1 MIRYA
6 FAFALSAAAG
16 TMMAAANTP
25 SVDDGVRFQQITATC
40 TQQVKPSL
48 SVKSTCDVAWPA
60 GDDVLVQALTQWVCK
75 NLGYEA
81 YSPGDGPES
90 VVLTL
95 VQNGIRSLK
104 EEAEDFEGDWT
115 MEFEEEMT
123 ISRIFEN
130 DDFVTLDCTMSGY
143 TGGAHGYNMQKC
155 ATFRKADG
163 KEMGWDLVGNMT
175 KAQIDRALKDGLQ
188 EYADVSSDIDL
199 VDALFMEPADFE
211 NDFPLPA
218 VAPFL
223 TSEGVEVIYQQY
235 EIAPYSFG
243 MPACVI
249 VPMKNFN
256 PKK

>member
-1 MIRYA
+1 MKSI
-6 FAFALSAAAG
+6 AFALTLFAAACTMSAAAD
-16 TMMAAANTP
+16 TTSA
-25 SVDDGVRFQQITATC
+25 DDGVPFQQLNATC
-40 TQQVKPSL
+40 TQQVKPTL
-48 SVKSTCDVAWPA
+48 SVKSTCNVAWPA
-60 GDDVLVQALTQWVCK
+60 GNDLLAQNLTRWVC
-75 NLGYEA
+75 NCLGYDA

-90 VVLTL
+90 VALTL
-95 VQNGIRSLK
+95 VQNGIRTLRDD
-104 EEAEDFEGDWT
+104 AVDFEGDWT

-123 ISRIFEN
+123 ISCIFEN
-130 DDFVTLDCTMSGY
+130 DEFVTLDCSMSGY

-155 ATFRKADG
+155 ATFRKSDG

-199 VDALFMEPADFE
+199 IDALFMEPADFE
-211 NDFPLPA
+211 NEFPLPA
-218 VAPFL
+218 VDPFL
-223 TSEGVEVIYQQY
+223 TSAGVEVVYQQY

-249 VPMKNFN
+249 VPMEKFN